1 MIKKIASY
9 IAIFGSL
16 SLLAILLF
24 DVVIMPGYVRMNDG
38 RYMVNVT
45 GKTLQ
50 HAIKVLESEGYNG
63 LVSDTLYS
71 ATYEVGTIV
80 DQYPLPNTRVKE
92 GRTVRLK
99 IAHLERMVSIPD
111 LIGRSIR
118 SAELMLTQSGLEIDT
133 VYKEFNSDVPSGNVT
148 WQYPK
153 GGDLLNKGMGL
164 HLTVSLG
171 VPPNFFQVPNLFGL
185 SKRKAVNDLRK
196 AGFSVGKLFYRQNE
210 DLIPYT
216 VLDQSI
222 PAETVLEEP
231 STIDLTISVLD
242 MQDIFNQLI
251 DK

>member
-9 IAIFGSL
+9 IATFGSL

-50 HAIKVLESEGYNG
+50 HAMKVLDSKGYNG

-71 ATYEVGTIV
+71 ATYEAGTIV

-99 IAHLERMVSIPD
+99 IAHLEKSVSIPD

-153 GGDLLNKGMGL
+153 GGDMLNKGMGL

-171 VPPNFFQVPNLFGL
+171 VPPNFYQVPNLFGL
-185 SKRKAVNDLRK
+185 SKKKAVNDLQK

-242 MQDIFNQLI
+242 MQDIFNQMI